1 MSMGKQVIKGNLDSE
16 TFLKMSELV
25 SRVPYQRKVR
35 TFWNLHKWAIA
46 NAILIKLAKV
56 MYFVKKE

>member
-35 TFWNLHKWAIA
+35 TF
-46 NAILIKLAKV
+46 
-56 MYFVKKE
+56 